1 MDPTKISDQ
10 GKIDDFENF
19 EYSEILHIL
28 MGCTSATAQWRDT
41 KRGNILEIIYTLL
54 GCTFGLYGCYSKVI
68 PEFLVSKLGFR
79 GLCKASKTS
88 NWSKPEN
95 TLGDLTQNFPTFS
108 KPILNSDFYIKT
120 DPGST

>member
-28 MGCTSATAQWRDT
+28 MGCRYQEGKYS
-41 KRGNILEIIYTLL
+41 GNYIYS
-54 GCTFGLYGCYSKVI
+54 FGLHGRYSEVM

-79 GLCKASKTS
+79 GLCRAS
-88 NWSKPEN
+88 N
-95 TLGDLTQNFPTFS
+95 
-108 KPILNSDFYIKT
+108 
-120 DPGST
+120 

>member
-10 GKIDDFENF
+10 GKIDDLENF

-28 MGCTSATAQWRDT
+28 MGCTSATAQCSEGIPRVE
-41 KRGNILEIIYTLL
+41 NYIYS
-54 GCTFGLYGCYSKVI
+54 FGLHGRYSEVI

-88 NWSKPEN
+88 N
-95 TLGDLTQNFPTFS
+95 
-108 KPILNSDFYIKT
+108 
-120 DPGST
+120 